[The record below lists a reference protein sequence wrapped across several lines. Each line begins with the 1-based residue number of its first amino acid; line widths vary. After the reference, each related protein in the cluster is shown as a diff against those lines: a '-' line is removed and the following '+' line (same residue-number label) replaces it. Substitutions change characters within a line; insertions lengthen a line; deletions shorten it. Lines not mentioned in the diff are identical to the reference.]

1 MSRVIKA
8 AIWEE
13 NPHLIHTPEPPKP
26 EVQAAEDTGLDEETR
41 TRMLAE
47 IAAKEQRAIQLL
59 KDAKVD
65 AEILKQE
72 ARAECDRMKE
82 EAQEDIERAKE
93 EAAEQGRQ
101 EGYADGYK
109 DGEAKIR
116 EEMADTIAQ
125 GNAKAEK
132 TLRDAKAATRDYVQ
146 QAEQDVV
153 RIVMAVVEK
162 ILPQHFIDVP
172 QVVLPLVREAIT
184 KVKDQKELKIHV
196 APQDYDLVLMARNEF
211 RGLLTYGDASI
222 DLISDQSMK
231 PGDCLIE
238 TPNGTVDAR
247 LATQIELVRQA
258 VKNVML

>member
-26 EVQAAEDTGLDEETR
+26 EASAAENFGIDEEAQA
-41 TRMLAE
+41 RMLAE

-65 AEILKQE
+65 AEIMRQE
-72 ARAECDRMKE
+72 AKAECERMKA
-82 EAQEDIERAKE
+82 EAQQEIQDAKE
-93 EAAEQGRQ
+93 EAIKQGHQ
-101 EGYADGYK
+101 EGYEEGLK

-116 EEMADTIAQ
+116 EEMAATIAEGSAQ
-125 GNAKAEK
+125 AEK

-172 QVVLPLVREAIT
+172 QVVLPVVREAIS
-184 KVKDQKELKIHV
+184 KVKDQKELKIHF
-196 APQDYDLVLMARNEF
+196 APQDYDLVLMAHNEF
-211 RGLLTYGDASI
+211 RGLLTYGDATI
-222 DLISDQSMK
+222 DLVSDQSMK

>member
-26 EVQAAEDTGLDEETR
+26 EKAAAEESGLDEEAR
-41 TRMLAE
+41 ARMLAE

-72 ARAECDRMKE
+72 AKAECERMKE
-82 EAQEDIERAKE
+82 EAQAEIEKAKQ
-93 EAAEQGRQ
+93 EAVELGHQ
-101 EGYADGYK
+101 EGYEAGYK
-109 DGEAKIR
+109 DGGARVR
-116 EEMADTIAQ
+116 EEMAEAIAQ
-125 GNAKAEK
+125 GSAQAEK
-132 TLRDAKAATRDYVQ
+132 TLRDAKEATRDYVQ

-153 RIVMAVVEK
+153 KMVMAVVEK
-162 ILPQHFIDVP
+162 ILPQHFIDAP
-172 QVVLPLVREAIT
+172 QVVLPLVREAIA

-196 APQDYDLVLMARNEF
+196 APQDYDLVLLARNEF
-211 RGLLTYGDASI
+211 RGLLTYGDATI
-222 DLISDQSMK
+222 DLVSDQSMNS
-231 PGDCLIE
+231 GDCLIE

>member
-26 EVQAAEDTGLDEETR
+26 EEKAAEDNGLDEEAR
-41 TRMLAE
+41 ARMLAE

-65 AEILKQE
+65 AEIVKQE
-72 ARAECDRMKE
+72 AKAERNRLLA
-82 EAQEDIERAKE
+82 EAQKEIEKKKE
-93 EAAEQGRQ
+93 EAAEIGRQ
-101 EGYADGYK
+101 EGYEAGYR
-109 DGEAKIR
+109 DGEAKVR
-116 EEMADTIAQ
+116 EELADIIAE
-125 GNAKAEK
+125 GSAKAEK
-132 TLRDAKAATRDYVQ
+132 TLQDAKEACRDYVQ
-146 QAEQDVV
+146 KAEEDVV
-153 RIVMAVVEK
+153 KIAMAVVEK
-162 ILPQHFIDVP
+162 ILPQHFIDMP
-172 QVVLPLVREAIT
+172 QVVLPLVREAIL

-196 APQDYDLVLMARNEF
+196 SPDDYDLVLMARTEF
-211 RGLLTYGDASI
+211 RRILTYGDAEI
-222 DLISDQSMK
+222 NILSDSGMK

>member
-8 AIWEE
+8 AIWEG

-26 EVQAAEDTGLDEETR
+26 EEKAAEDNGLDEETR

-65 AEILKQE
+65 AEIIKQE
-72 ARAECDRMKE
+72 AKAERNRLLA
-82 EAQEDIERAKE
+82 EAQKEIERKKE
-93 EAAEQGRQ
+93 EAAEIGRQ
-101 EGYADGYK
+101 EGYEAGYK
-109 DGEAKIR
+109 DGEAKVR
-116 EEMADTIAQ
+116 EEMADILVQGSAQ
-125 GNAKAEK
+125 AEK
-132 TLRDAKAATRDYVQ
+132 TLQEAKAACRDYVQ
-146 QAEQDVV
+146 QAEEDV
-153 RIVMAVVEK
+153 IKIAMAVVEK

-172 QVVLPLVREAIT
+172 QVVLPLVRESLL
-184 KVKDQKELKIHV
+184 KVKDQKVLKIHV
-196 APQDYDLVLMARNEF
+196 SPADYDLVLMARTEF
-211 RGLLTYGDASI
+211 RGLLTYGDAEI
-222 DLISDQSMK
+222 DITSDSSMK

>member
-1 MSRVIKA
+1 LSRVIKA

-26 EVQAAEDTGLDEETR
+26 EAPAAEGDGLDEEAR
-41 TRMLAE
+41 AHMLAE
-47 IAAKEQRAIQLL
+47 IADKEQRAIQLL
-59 KDAKVD
+59 KDAKVE
-65 AEILKQE
+65 AEIIKQE
-72 ARAECDRMKE
+72 AQAERE
-82 EAQEDIERAKE
+82 RLLAEAQEEIEQEKIKASQ
-93 EAAEQGRQ
+93 AGRN
-101 EGYADGYK
+101 EGYEAGYQDGAGK
-109 DGEAKIR
+109 VR
-116 EEMADTIAQ
+116 EEMAASIAAA
-125 GNAKAEK
+125 NEKAEK

-172 QVVLPLVREAIT
+172 QVVLPLVREAIL

-196 APQDYDLVLMARNEF
+196 APQDYDLVLLARNEL
-211 RGLLTYGDASI
+211 RGLLTYGDATI
-222 DLISDQSMK
+222 EINSDGSMQ

-247 LATQIELVRQA
+247 LATQIELVKQA
-258 VKNVML
+258 VKDVML

>member
-26 EVQAAEDTGLDEETR
+26 EAPAAEKLGIDEEAQA
-41 TRMLAE
+41 RMLAE

-65 AEILKQE
+65 AEIIKQE
-72 ARAECDRMKE
+72 AHAECKRMQAEAQAEIQEARE
-82 EAQEDIERAKE
+82 EAVQ
-93 EAAEQGRQ
+93 QGHQ
-101 EGYADGYK
+101 EGYDAGYK

-116 EEMADTIAQ
+116 EEMAETIAA
-125 GNAKAEK
+125 GSAKAEK
-132 TLRDAKAATRDYVQ
+132 TLADAKAATRDYVQ
-146 QAEQDVV
+146 QAEADVV
-153 RIVMAVVEK
+153 RMVMAVVGK

-172 QVVLPLVREAIT
+172 QVVLPMVREAIA

-196 APQDYDLVLMARNEF
+196 APQDYDLVLMARDEF
-211 RGLLTYGDASI
+211 RGILTYGDATI
-222 DLISDQSMK
+222 DLLSDASMK

-258 VKNVML
+258 VKDVML

>member
-26 EVQAAEDTGLDEETR
+26 EAYAAENFGIDEEAQA
-41 TRMLAE
+41 RMLAE

-65 AEILKQE
+65 AEIMRQE
-72 ARAECDRMKE
+72 AKADCERMKA
-82 EAQEDIERAKE
+82 EAQQEIQDAKE
-93 EAAEQGRQ
+93 EAIKQGHQ
-101 EGYADGYK
+101 EGYEEGLK

-116 EEMADTIAQ
+116 EEMAATIAEGSAQ
-125 GNAKAEK
+125 AEK

-172 QVVLPLVREAIT
+172 QVVLPVVREAIS
-184 KVKDQKELKIHV
+184 KVKDQKELKIHI

-211 RGLLTYGDASI
+211 RGLLTYGDATI
-222 DLISDQSMK
+222 DLVSDQSMK

>member
-26 EVQAAEDTGLDEETR
+26 EEKAAEDNGLDEEACA
-41 TRMLAE
+41 RMLAE

-65 AEILKQE
+65 AEIIKQE
-72 ARAECDRMKE
+72 AKAERDRYLA
-82 EAQEDIERAKE
+82 EAQKEIDQKKE
-93 EAAEQGRQ
+93 EAAEIGRQ
-101 EGYADGYK
+101 EGYEAGYK
-109 DGEAKIR
+109 DGEAKVR
-116 EEMADTIAQ
+116 EELADIIAQ
-125 GNAKAEK
+125 GSAQAEK
-132 TLRDAKAATRDYVQ
+132 TLQDAKAACKDYVQ
-146 QAEQDVV
+146 QAEADVV
-153 RIVMAVVEK
+153 KIAMAVVEK

-172 QVVLPLVREAIT
+172 QVVLPLVRESLL
-184 KVKDQKELKIHV
+184 KVKDQKTLKVHV
-196 APQDYDLVLMARNEF
+196 SPADYDLVLMARTEF
-211 RGLLTYGDASI
+211 RGLLTYGDAEI
-222 DLISDQSMK
+222 DITSDPSMK

>member
-26 EVQAAEDTGLDEETR
+26 EEKAAGDNGLDEEAR

-65 AEILKQE
+65 AEIIRQE
-72 ARAECDRMKE
+72 AEAERVRLLAEAREEIEQSRM
-82 EAQEDIERAKE
+82 EAIEK
-93 EAAEQGRQ
+93 GHK
-101 EGYADGYK
+101 EGYDKGYK
-109 DGEAKIR
+109 AGEDKVR
-116 EEMADTIAQ
+116 EDLSELLLE

-132 TLRDAKAATRDYVQ
+132 TLRDAKAASRDYVQ
-146 QAEQDVV
+146 QAEADVV
-153 RIVMAVVEK
+153 KIAMAVVEK

-172 QVVLPLVREAIT
+172 QVVLPVVREAIL

-196 APQDYDLVLMARNEF
+196 SPADYDLVLMARSEF
-211 RGLLTYGDASI
+211 RGLLTYGDADI
-222 DLISDQSMK
+222 DITSDPVMK

>member
-26 EVQAAEDTGLDEETR
+26 EAEAADDGGLDEETR
-41 TRMLAE
+41 ARMLAE
-47 IAAKEQRAIQLL
+47 ITAKEQRAIQLL

-65 AEILKQE
+65 AEIMKQE
-72 ARAECDRMKE
+72 ARAECDRMLE
-82 EAQEDIERAKE
+82 EAQEQIEAMKE
-93 EAAEQGRQ
+93 EAARVGRQ
-101 EGYADGYK
+101 EGYEEGYK
-109 DGEAKIR
+109 DGEAKVR
-116 EEMADTIAQ
+116 EDMADVVAE
-125 GNAKAEK
+125 GSAKAAK
-132 TLRDAKAATRDYVQ
+132 TLQDAKAATRDYVQ
-146 QAEQDVV
+146 QAEEDVV
-153 RIVMAVVEK
+153 KIVMTVVEK

-172 QVVLPLVREAIT
+172 QVVLPLVREAIV

-196 APQDYDLVLMARNEF
+196 APADYDLVLMARNEF
-211 RGLLTYGDASI
+211 RGLLTYGDAEI

-258 VKNVML
+258 VKSVML

>member
-26 EVQAAEDTGLDEETR
+26 EEKAAEDNGLDEETR

-47 IAAKEQRAIQLL
+47 IAAKEQRAIQML

-65 AEILKQE
+65 AEIIRQE
-72 ARAECDRMKE
+72 ARAERSRLLAE
-82 EAQEDIERAKE
+82 AKE
-93 EAAEQGRQ
+93 EIEQKRMEAMDAGHQ
-101 EGYADGYK
+101 EGYDEGYK
-109 DGEAKIR
+109 AGEAKIR
-116 EEMADTIAQ
+116 EELADQLAE
-125 GNAKAEK
+125 GSARAEK
-132 TLRDAKAATRDYVQ
+132 TLRDAKAASRDYVQ
-146 QAEQDVV
+146 RAEADVV
-153 RIVMAVVEK
+153 KIAMAVVEK

-172 QVVLPLVREAIT
+172 QVVLPVVREAIL

-196 APQDYDLVLMARNEF
+196 APADYDLVLMARTEF
-211 RGLLTYGDASI
+211 RGLLTYGDADI
-222 DLISDQSMK
+222 DITSDSAMK

>member
-13 NPHLIHTPEPPKP
+13 NPHLIHPPEPPKS
-26 EVQAAEDTGLDEETR
+26 EKAAVEDNGLDEEAR

-72 ARAECDRMKE
+72 AMAECERMKT
-82 EAQEDIERAKE
+82 EAQAEIEQAKN
-93 EAAEQGRQ
+93 EAIEAGHQ
-101 EGYADGYK
+101 EGYEAGYK
-109 DGEAKIR
+109 DGEAKVR
-116 EEMADTIAQ
+116 EEMAENIANGSAQ
-125 GNAKAEK
+125 AEK
-132 TLRDAKAATRDYVQ
+132 TLRDAKEATRDYVQ

-153 RIVMAVVEK
+153 KMVMAVVEK
-162 ILPQHFIDVP
+162 ILPQHFIDAP
-172 QVVLPLVREAIT
+172 QVVLPLVREAIV

-196 APQDYDLVLMARNEF
+196 APQDYDLVLLARNEL
-211 RGLLTYGDASI
+211 RGILTYGDATI
-222 DLISDQSMK
+222 DLVSDQSMN

>member
-26 EVQAAEDTGLDEETR
+26 EAKAAEDNGIDEEAR
-41 TRMLAE
+41 ARMLAE

-65 AEILKQE
+65 AEILRQE
-72 ARAECDRMKE
+72 AKAECERMQETAKAEIEKARE
-82 EAQEDIERAKE
+82 EAR
-93 EAAEQGRQ
+93 EAGHK
-101 EGYADGYK
+101 EGYEAGYK
-109 DGEAKIR
+109 DGEAKVR
-116 EEMADTIAQ
+116 EEMAETIAAGSAQ
-125 GNAKAEK
+125 AEK
-132 TLRDAKAATRDYVQ
+132 TLRDAKEATRDYVQ

-153 RIVMAVVEK
+153 NMVMAVVEK
-162 ILPQHFIDVP
+162 ILPQHFIDAP
-172 QVVLPLVREAIT
+172 QVVLPVVRDAIV

-196 APQDYDLVLMARNEF
+196 APQDYDMVLMGRNEF

-222 DLISDQSMK
+222 DLVSDQSMS

-238 TPNGTVDAR
+238 MPDWQPR
-247 LATQIELVRQA
+247 LSLCGRP
-258 VKNVML
+258 

>member
-26 EVQAAEDTGLDEETR
+26 EAPAAESNGIDEEAR

-65 AEILKQE
+65 AEIIKQE

-82 EAQEDIERAKE
+82 EAQEDIEQAKE
-93 EAAEQGRQ
+93 DAAQEGRQ
-101 EGYADGYK
+101 EGYEAGYK

-116 EEMADTIAQ
+116 EEMAEAIAQ

-153 RIVMAVVEK
+153 KMVMAVVEK

-172 QVVLPLVREAIT
+172 QVVLPLVREAIS

-211 RGLLTYGDASI
+211 RGLLTYGDATI
-222 DLISDQSMK
+222 DLVSDQSMN

>member
-1 MSRVIKA
+1 LSRVIKA

-13 NPHLIHTPEPPKP
+13 NPHLIQTPEPPKP
-26 EVQAAEDTGLDEETR
+26 EADAAKDNGLDEETR

-47 IAAKEQRAIQLL
+47 IAANEQRAIQLL

-72 ARAECDRMKE
+72 AMAECERMKAEAQEEIKNLKE
-82 EAQEDIERAKE
+82 EAIEA
-93 EAAEQGRQ
+93 GHQ
-101 EGYADGYK
+101 EGYEAGYK
-109 DGEAKIR
+109 DGEDKIR
-116 EEMADTIAQ
+116 EEMEAAIVE
-125 GNAKAEK
+125 GSAKAEK
-132 TLRDAKAATRDYVQ
+132 TLQDAKEATRDYIQ

-153 RIVMAVVEK
+153 KLVMAVVEK
-162 ILPQHFIDVP
+162 ILPQHFIDAP
-172 QVVLPLVREAIT
+172 QVVLPIVRDAIL

-196 APQDYDLVLMARNEF
+196 APQDYDMVLLARNEL
-211 RGLLTYGDASI
+211 RGILTYGDASI
-222 DLISDQSMK
+222 DLLSDQSMR

-247 LATQIELVRQA
+247 LATQIELIRQA

>member
-13 NPHLIHTPEPPKP
+13 NPHLIQTPEPPKP
-26 EVQAAEDTGLDEETR
+26 EADAAKDNGLDEETR

-72 ARAECDRMKE
+72 AMAECERMKAEAQEEIKNLKE
-82 EAQEDIERAKE
+82 EAIEAGHR
-93 EAAEQGRQ
+93 
-101 EGYADGYK
+101 EGYEAGYK
-109 DGEAKIR
+109 DGEDKVR
-116 EEMADTIAQ
+116 EEMEAAIIE
-125 GNAKAEK
+125 GSAKAEK
-132 TLRDAKAATRDYVQ
+132 TLQDAKEATRDYIQ

-153 RIVMAVVEK
+153 KLVMAVVEK
-162 ILPQHFIDVP
+162 ILPQHFIDAP
-172 QVVLPLVREAIT
+172 QVVLPIVRDAIL

-196 APQDYDLVLMARNEF
+196 APQDYDMVLLARNEL
-211 RGLLTYGDASI
+211 RGILTYGDASI
-222 DLISDQSMK
+222 DLLSDQSMR

-247 LATQIELVRQA
+247 LATQIELIRQA

>member
-1 MSRVIKA
+1 LSRVIKA

-26 EVQAAEDTGLDEETR
+26 EADAAESNGLDEETR

-65 AEILKQE
+65 AEILRQE
-72 ARAECDRMKE
+72 AKAECERMKA
-82 EAQEDIERAKE
+82 EAQAEIDKAKE
-93 EAAEQGRQ
+93 DAAQLGRQ
-101 EGYADGYK
+101 EGYEAGYK
-109 DGEAKIR
+109 DGEAKVR
-116 EEMADTIAQ
+116 EEMADAIAAGSAQ
-125 GNAKAEK
+125 AEK
-132 TLRDAKAATRDYVQ
+132 TLRDAKEATRDYVQ

-153 RIVMAVVEK
+153 KMVMAVVEK
-162 ILPQHFIDVP
+162 ILPQHFIDAP
-172 QVVLPLVREAIT
+172 QVVLPLVRQAIL

-196 APQDYDLVLMARNEF
+196 APQDYDLVLLARNEF
-211 RGLLTYGDASI
+211 RGILTYGDATI
-222 DLISDQSMK
+222 DLVSDQSMN

>member
-13 NPHLIHTPEPPKP
+13 NPHLIHTPEPHKP
-26 EVQAAEDTGLDEETR
+26 EAETEEDGGLDEETR
-41 TRMLAE
+41 ARMLAE

-72 ARAECDRMKE
+72 ARAECDRMLE
-82 EAQEDIERAKE
+82 EAQEQIAMMKD
-93 EAAEQGRQ
+93 EAVQQGKQ
-101 EGYADGYK
+101 EGYEAGYK
-109 DGEAKIR
+109 DGEAKVR
-116 EEMADTIAQ
+116 EEMADVMAE
-125 GNAKAEK
+125 GSAKAAK
-132 TLRDAKAATRDYVQ
+132 TLQDARAATRDYVQ
-146 QAEQDVV
+146 QAEEDVIK
-153 RIVMAVVEK
+153 IVMAVVEK

-172 QVVLPLVREAIT
+172 QVVLPLVREAIV

-196 APQDYDLVLMARNEF
+196 APADYDLVLMARNEF
-211 RGLLTYGDASI
+211 RGLLTYGDAEI

>member
-47 IAAKEQRAIQLL
+47 IAAKEQHAIQLL